1 MLVVVFAAAHAIY
14 FALGVRFDERPLSAF
29 WQHLDVELL
38 RHDLARSLFYLH
50 SQPPAWNLYLGA
62 VLRLFPACHSVA
74 FSLIALAL
82 GLTLFLG
89 LASLLRRLGASSLT
103 AVVASTLFVLSPS
116 FVLHEQLLFYASPLA
131 TVLTL
136 SAVLLDAFVRRGH
149 PAAAVGFYAALLAL
163 AGTWSLFHLTYL
175 LAVTAGLVVLL
186 PERRRA
192 VLRAA
197 TPALLLV
204 ACLYAKNL
212 VVFGHFAPSTWV
224 GMNLARIT
232 VRRLPRDARD
242 RLIRAR
248 VLSPVAAI
256 RPFAPLDAYPAAY
269 EQVSA
274 HADIA
279 CLRDPLKS
287 TGEPNFNHLA
297 YVALSEQY
305 LRDSLAVVRHA
316 PRSYLR
322 GMAEAW
328 LDYASSTSDSSF
340 LAPNVDRTRAL
351 VEVYDAV
358 VYGRVPGLVLERGG
372 IRYRVYGGLVVALPA
387 AWLFGL
393 WLAFGSDDRSRLR
406 PLALFLCFTIA
417 WVALVGNSLEVGENN
432 RFRFVTDPL
441 SIALL
446 AVLLQGVARRLR
458 IAALRSGAEM
468 PAAGI
473 P

>member
-1 MLVVVFAAAHAIY
+1 MLVVVFAATHAVY
-14 FALGVRFDERPLSAF
+14 LVLGVSFDERPLSTF

-38 RHDLARSLFYLH
+38 RHDLTRSLFYLH

-62 VLRLFPACHSVA
+62 VLRLFPACHFFA
-74 FSLIALAL
+74 FALVALAL
-82 GLTLFLG
+82 GLALFLA
-89 LASLLRRLGASSLT
+89 LVSLLRRLGASSFT
-103 AVVASTLFVLSPS
+103 AVVASTLFVFSPS
-116 FVLHEQLLFYASPLA
+116 FVLHEQLLFYASPVA
-131 TVLTL
+131 TVLAL
-136 SAVLLDAFVRRGH
+136 AAVLLDAFVEGGH
-149 PAAAVGFYAALLAL
+149 PAAVAGFYASLLVL
-163 AGTWSLFHLTYL
+163 AGTWSLFHLVYL
-175 LAVTAGLVVLL
+175 LAVTAGLLVLL
-186 PERRRA
+186 PGRRRIVA
-192 VLRAA
+192 WAA

-204 ACLYAKNL
+204 GCLYAKNL

-242 RLIRAR
+242 RLIHAR
-248 VLSPVAAI
+248 VLSPVAAV

-274 HADIA
+274 HADVA

-287 TGEPNFNHLA
+287 TGGPNFNHLA

-305 LRDSLAVVRHA
+305 LRDSLAVVRYA

-322 GMAEAW
+322 GVSEAW

-340 LAPNVDRTRAL
+340 LAPNIDRVRAL
-351 VEVYDAV
+351 AEVYDAV
-358 VYGRVPGLVLERGG
+358 LYGRVPGLVLERGG
-372 IRYRVYGGLVVALPA
+372 IPYRLYAGLVLALPA

-393 WLAFGSDDRSRLR
+393 WLAFGSEGRSRLR

-441 SIALL
+441 SIALF
-446 AVLLQGVARRLR
+446 AVLVQRLAGRLLVAP
-458 IAALRSGAEM
+458 LRSGAGM